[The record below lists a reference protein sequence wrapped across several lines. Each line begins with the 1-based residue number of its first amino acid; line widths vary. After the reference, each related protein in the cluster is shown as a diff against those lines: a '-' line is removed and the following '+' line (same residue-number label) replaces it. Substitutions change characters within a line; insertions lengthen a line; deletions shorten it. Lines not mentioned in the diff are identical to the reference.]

1 MTNNKT
7 FTEKELRRISWRWVA
22 MGQLCWN
29 YGKMQG
35 SGYLTTMLPVIEK
48 LYGDDPEAKQ
58 KALDAHSQ
66 FYNCT
71 PHMTHII
78 LGMDIAIEE
87 KEGIKAIDTVSSLK
101 TSLMGPLSG
110 IGDTLFAVM
119 NSVVFGSIA
128 ATMAVDGSALGMI
141 IWEIWYLFVLFI
153 LRPFFFRLGYKQG
166 ANLISVYS
174 DKLKSITKSISVL
187 GLIVVGSMVSSM
199 VNLKLGTIPMFSSK
213 LNLQADFF
221 DKIMPKLP
229 QALLAVFLF
238 WLIGRKGMTTTKL
251 ILFVIVLS
259 VAMSAMGVFI
269 P

>member
-1 MTNNKT
+1 MMNKKFTN
-7 FTEKELRRISWRWVA
+7 KELRRISWRWVL

-35 SGYLTTMLPVIEK
+35 SGYLTTMLPVIER
-48 LYGDDPEAKQ
+48 LYGDDPEAKK
-58 KALDAHSQ
+58 KALVAHSQ

-87 KEGIKAIDTVSSLK
+87 QEGIAAIDTVSSLK

-110 IGDTLFAVM
+110 IGDTIFAVM

-128 ATMAVDGSALGMI
+128 ATMAVEGSPIGLLL
-141 IWEIWYLFVLFI
+141 WEGWYMFALFVL
-153 LRPFFFRLGYKQG
+153 RPLFFNLGYRQG
-166 ANLISVYS
+166 ANLINVYS
-174 DKLKSITKSISVL
+174 DKLKAITKAISIL

-199 VNLKLGTIPMFSSK
+199 VNIKLGV
-213 LNLQADFF
+213 LNLFASPLDLQVDLF

-229 QALLAVFLF
+229 QALLAVFLY

-251 ILFVIVLS
+251 IIFVILIAILFSYTGILV
-259 VAMSAMGVFI
+259 